1 MTVYQNLIAIEGGDG
16 SGKGTQAE
24 LLRQY
29 FDEIVHKKVIKLSFP
44 RYGNASARYAGRYL
58 DGKYGEADHVH
69 PELGVL
75 AFALDRFAASD
86 EIRATL
92 SDPDAIGVLD
102 RYMASNLAHQGA
114 KIDDPDERKTFYKE
128 TLELEY
134 DILKIPRPRKN
145 IVLLVPS
152 DIAQQNVDKKDAAT
166 RSYTTKKRD
175 IHEADANHLEK
186 AKANYEELCMLF
198 PDEFVA
204 VNCMDSE
211 GNLRSI
217 DDIQQE
223 IRRISGN

>member
-1 MTVYQNLIAIEGGDG
+1 
-16 SGKGTQAE
+16 
-24 LLRQY
+24 
-29 FDEIVHKKVIKLSFP
+29 
-44 RYGNASARYAGRYL
+44 
-58 DGKYGEADHVH
+58 
-69 PELGVL
+69 
-75 AFALDRFAASD
+75 
-86 EIRATL
+86 
-92 SDPDAIGVLD
+92 
-102 RYMASNLAHQGA
+102 
-114 KIDDPDERKTFYKE
+114 
-128 TLELEY
+128 
-134 DILKIPRPRKN
+134 
-145 IVLLVPS
+145 VPS
-152 DIAQQNVDKKDAAT
+152 DIAQQNVDKKDAAA